1 MSVPLGPPGPRVLV
15 VGPAWIGDMVVAHSL
30 VQAIRSKLDATVD
43 VLAPPWTL
51 PLLERM
57 PGVDRAIG
65 APFEHGR
72 LHPRRRLAVAR
83 DLRSHRYA
91 RAFVLPNSWK
101 SALVP
106 FLAGIPVRTG
116 FVGEMRYGLLNDA
129 RRLDESAL
137 PMMAQRYLALLG
149 EPGDRPV
156 RRADIPAPSLLASP
170 AALESVL
177 QQRALTLDRPV
188 LALCPG
194 AEFGPAKQW
203 PESHFAQVADHYLDQ
218 GYSVWLLGSGKDTD
232 IAREVDRLAGHRCRV
247 LAGRTTLPQ
256 AVELLSAA
264 SLVVSNDSGLMHVA
278 AALDRPLVAVFGS
291 TDPGHTPPL
300 SKRAEIVRR
309 DDLTC
314 SPCFQR
320 VCPLEHLAC
329 LRGLEPARVIE
340 AGTRMLAKA

>member
-1 MSVPLGPPGPRVLV
+1 MSVPLGPPAPRVLV

-43 VLAPPWTL
+43 VLAPAWTL

-57 PGVDRAIG
+57 PGIDRSIA

-72 LHPRRRLAVAR
+72 LHLRRRFRVAR
-83 DLRSHRYA
+83 ELRCRRYD
-91 RAFVLPNSWK
+91 RAFVVPNSWK

-116 FVGEMRYGLLNDA
+116 FVGELRYGLLNDA
-129 RRLDESAL
+129 RRLDPVGL

-149 EPGDRPV
+149 KPGDPPV
-156 RRADIPAPSLLASP
+156 RRADIPAPSLLASS

-203 PESHFAQVADHYLDQ
+203 PETHFAQVARHYLAH
-218 GYSVWLLGSGKDTD
+218 GYSVWLFGSRKDLDT
-232 IAREVDRLAGHRCRV
+232 AREVDRLCGGRCRV

-256 AVELLSAA
+256 AVDLLSAA
-264 SLVVSNDSGLMHVA
+264 ALVVSNDSGLMHIA
-278 AALDRPLVAVFGS
+278 AALGRPLVAVFGS

-300 SKRAEIVRR
+300 SPRAEIVRR
-309 DDLTC
+309 DDLAC

-329 LRGLEPARVIE
+329 LRGLDAARVID
-340 AGTRMLAKA
+340 AGARVLARA